1 MLSILLIAAYGV
13 FRYIETVE
21 QEGWAGRQREAA
33 QYAVR
38 TIDDFLLRVE
48 DTLNLVGALSV
59 QQIRQS
65 PELLPEILN
74 RIPAWIEIVRVDATG
89 RVIASTSRDQPLLT
103 NPASILLANWFQQAR
118 KGNNYLSPLFIT
130 TNSEPYIIL
139 SMPASDGGVVAGRLR
154 MNLLWET
161 VATIRFGRTGHA
173 YIVDDLGTIIAHPD
187 PQIVLANTTIGER
200 PEFRT
205 FPPDGNQRFYINRFQ
220 QETLGVAL
228 NIPGTPW

>member
-1 MLSILLIAAYGV
+1 MLNMLLTNTLFTLARSPVQLLQHWQQSIKTSLRAKLLLFLSLSMLSILLIAAYGV

-154 MNLLWET
+154 
-161 VATIRFGRTGHA
+161 G
-173 YIVDDLGTIIAHPD
+173 
-187 PQIVLANTTIGER
+187 
-200 PEFRT
+200 
-205 FPPDGNQRFYINRFQ
+205 
-220 QETLGVAL
+220 
-228 NIPGTPW
+228 